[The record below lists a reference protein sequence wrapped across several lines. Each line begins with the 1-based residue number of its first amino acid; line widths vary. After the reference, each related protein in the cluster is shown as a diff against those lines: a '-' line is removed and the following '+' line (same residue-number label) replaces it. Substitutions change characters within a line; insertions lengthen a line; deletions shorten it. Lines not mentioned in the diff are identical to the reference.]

1 MQRAKMN
8 PACTS
13 HTDRAY
19 GVGVLCAACC
29 PGGVKTV
36 GKFLLR
42 FISEE
47 MKQGLVASRQPSLRR
62 LNFVH
67 PLNAPSILLE
77 PDGQQKHSHLS
88 NKNMN
93 EGACTQQG
101 LIAIFRG
108 IR

>member
-19 GVGVLCAACC
+19 GVDVLCAACC
-29 PGGVKTV
+29 QGGVKTV

-47 MKQGLVASRQPSLRR
+47 MKQGPAAASNQ
-62 LNFVH
+62 
-67 PLNAPSILLE
+67 AYA
-77 PDGQQKHSHLS
+77 D
-88 NKNMN
+88 
-93 EGACTQQG
+93 
-101 LIAIFRG
+101 
-108 IR
+108 